1 MSEDE
6 KLPTYER
13 DTGNYAHE
21 WSIPSRSDEPKHY
34 RFFVSIDPEISRI
47 ITIEDAQVTSDKPDA
62 RRIEGTSRSVSLLP
76 EELEWLIE
84 KGPQILAELRK
95 RWDTISAESTRVES
109 VELGVDGNCAYAL
122 VGKDLQTGQA
132 VFVRI
137 NEVGSRLEAI
147 RFAAMTA
154 YDRICRRFKKRLPR
168 RFDES
173 YPEEGGARDFD
184 RKGGGSG
191 N

>member
-13 DTGNYAHE
+13 DTGNHAHE
-21 WSIPSRSDEPKHY
+21 WSIPSRSDQPKNY

-62 RRIEGTSRSVSLLP
+62 RRIEGTSRSVALLP

-84 KGPQILAELRK
+84 KGPHILAELRK
-95 RWDTISAESTRVES
+95 RWDAISAESTRVES
-109 VELGVDGNCAYAL
+109 VEIGIDGNCAYAL
-122 VGKDLQTGQA
+122 LGKDLQSGEA

-137 NEVGSRLEAI
+137 NEVGDRSD
-147 RFAAMTA
+147 AARVAATA
-154 YDRICRRFKKRLPR
+154 AYNQLCRRFKKRLPY
-168 RFDES
+168 RFDDD
-173 YPEEGGARDFD
+173 YPKDGGARDLS
-184 RKGGGSG
+184 RASGSG

>member
-13 DTGNYAHE
+13 DTGNHAHE
-21 WSIPSRSDEPKHY
+21 WSIPSRSDQPKNY

-84 KGPQILAELRK
+84 KGPQILAELHK
-95 RWDTISAESTRVES
+95 RWDAISAESPQVDVVT
-109 VELGVDGNCAYAL
+109 LGVDGNCGYAMI
-122 VGKDLQTGQA
+122 GPDLATGEA

-137 NEVGSRLEAI
+137 NGHGFEGARDAVAS
-147 RFAAMTA
+147 A
-154 YDRICRRFKKRLPR
+154 YNQLCRRFKKRLPYK
-168 RFDES
+168 FDDN
-173 YPEEGGARDFD
+173 YPREGVARDLE
-184 RKGGGSG
+184 RGNRSG